1 MINTPNAG
9 SLLQYLRDTY
19 ALKSD
24 KALAAFLGVPP
35 PVVSNLRS
43 GRLTFGPTYIIQL
56 HEKTAMPIKLI
67 KSMLPAPVSK

>member
-1 MINTPNAG
+1 MLNTPNAG
-9 SLLQYLRDTY
+9 QLLKYLRDTY

-24 KALAAFLGVPP
+24 KALATFLGLPP
-35 PVVSNLRS
+35 PVVSNLRA

-56 HEKTAMPIKLI
+56 HEETSMPIKLI